1 MKSYFKALATLCAS
15 STALHAGGWE
25 TGTLPTAMMYEDGN
39 YAELSYGSLTYNLD
53 GVASWIVTSSGA
65 THTAG
70 VEHKMAKNQTR
81 TSFATK
87 FSLGQYEVGI
97 SNFDNGAIKLDGTNS
112 TVKSKTAS
120 ADINLRTTAIQVNR
134 SLDNGVTLGIGA
146 RQSDLGSGT
155 VSTLAGVTY
164 NIDGASSSSL
174 IATAAYEIPDI
185 ALRAEL
191 VYEGSTKIKFDHTL
205 NPTVSGATANGGE
218 LGIPQATTLNFQTG
232 IAKDTLLFGKIRN
245 VAWGSSQVFAKTS
258 VSALDIT
265 SEFENTTSYNL
276 GVGRKFSETLS
287 ASLSYTQEDGSGST
301 STSGFTLTNGYN
313 AIGLGLKY
321 TMDNINVSLGYSYI
335 MPGDVTVTHENTS
348 GAANGLTFK
357 TVYENSTIQATGVRI
372 GVAF

>member
-53 GVASWIVTSSGA
+53 GVASWIVTASGA

-70 VEHKMAKNQTR
+70 VKHKMAKNQTR

-87 FSLGQYEVGI
+87 FSVGSYEVGI
-97 SNFDNGAIKLDGTNS
+97 SNFDSGAIKLDGTNS
-112 TVKSKTAS
+112 TVTSKTAS

-134 SLDNGVTLGIGA
+134 SLDNGFTLGIGA
-146 RQSDLGSGT
+146 RQSELDSGT
-155 VSTLAGVTY
+155 VSTFAGVTY
-164 NIDGASSSSL
+164 NIDRASNSSL

-191 VYEGSTKIKFDHTL
+191 VYEGPTKIKFDHTL
-205 NPTVSGATANGGE
+205 NPTAFGASANGGE

-232 IAKDTLLFGKIRN
+232 IAEDTLLFGKIRN
-245 VAWGSSQVFAKTS
+245 VAWGSSQVFAKTD

-265 SEFENTTSYNL
+265 SEFENTTSYNV

-287 ASLSYTQEDGSGST
+287 ASLSYTREDGAGST
-301 STSGFTLTNGYN
+301 STSGFTLTSGYN

-321 TMDNINVSLGYSYI
+321 TMDNINVSLGYSHI
-335 MPGDVTVTHENTS
+335 MPGDVTITHENTS

-357 TVYENSTIQATGVRI
+357 TVYENSTIQAAGVRI
-372 GVAF
+372 GVEF